1 MNVLRQSAV
10 SFQTAG
16 FTFEGVVAQPDATG
30 GPWPG
35 IVICHP
41 HPQHGGSMHNNVVMA
56 LALGLAEEGFVTLR
70 FNFRGV
76 GDSEGEH
83 GEGEAEYQEV
93 LGALDMIKAWP
104 DTRGKVGVVGYSFG
118 SGVILRHESVQKE
131 ADAVALVSPALRY
144 VSSSPLKTRKL
155 PALIVAGDRDR
166 LVESDGLAEELKTF
180 EREPESR
187 IFEGVDHFWYGH
199 EGRLVPEVARFF
211 VEQLK

>member
-1 MNVLRQSAV
+1 MRQSAV

-16 FTFEGVVAQPDATG
+16 LSFEGVIAQPDATG

-35 IVICHP
+35 VVICHP
-41 HPQHGGSMHNNVVMA
+41 HPLHGGSMHNNVVLA

-83 GEGEAEYQEV
+83 GQGETEYQEV
-93 LGALDMIKAWP
+93 LGALDLIKAWP
-104 DTRGKVGVVGYSFG
+104 DTRGKTGLVGYSFG
-118 SGVILRHESVQKE
+118 SGVILRHEEVQKE

-144 VSSSPLKTRKL
+144 ISDTPLKTRKT

-166 LVESDGLAEELKTF
+166 IVDQDQLTEEFKTF
-180 EREPESR
+180 DRQPESH

-199 EGRLVPEVARFF
+199 EERLVPEVARFF
-211 VEQLK
+211 IEQLK